1 MKQRILL
8 IEDNDEIRENT
19 AEILELSNFEVITA
33 ENGKVG
39 VEKALQEKPDL
50 IVCDIMMPVLDG
62 YGVLH
67 LVSKHAELSG
77 IPFIFLTAKSERSD
91 FRRGMEM
98 GADDYITKPFTDI
111 ELLTAI
117 DSRLKKAVVLKTDF
131 PSNAEGMQEML
142 NQYGGKNTLHNITE
156 NRDENQYKKKQVI
169 YSEGNHP
176 HKLFYIKS
184 GKVKTFISND
194 EGKVLTTGL
203 YGHGDFLGYTALIE
217 GGTYKDTAEAI
228 DECIITDIPI
238 DEFKDLL
245 LYDAGATRKIIE
257 MLSKNIAEKEQ
268 QLINIAYNSLRKR
281 VATALISLVKKFGEE
296 DDAIFSIHFSR
307 EDLANIAGTATES
320 LIRTLSDFKNE
331 KLIEIQGSKISVL
344 NKKKLEAMYN

>member
-8 IEDNDEIRENT
+8 IEDNTDIRENT

-39 VEKALQEKPDL
+39 VEKALEHKPDL

-67 LVSKHAELSG
+67 LVSKHAELAG

-91 FRRGMEM
+91 FRKGMEM

-117 DSRLKKAVVLKTDF
+117 DSRLKKAVILKTDF
-131 PSNAEGMQEML
+131 PNDAEGMQEML
-142 NQYGGKNTLHNITE
+142 NVYGGKNTLHNITE

-169 YSEGNHP
+169 YLEGNHP
-176 HKLFYIKS
+176 HKLFYIKT

-194 EGKVLTTGL
+194 DGKVLTTGL
-203 YGHGDFLGYTALIE
+203 YGAGDFLGYTTLIE

-228 DECIITDIPI
+228 DESIITDIPI
-238 DEFKDLL
+238 DDFKDLL
-245 LYDAGATRKIIE
+245 IHDPAATRKIIE
-257 MLSKNIAEKEQ
+257 MLSKNISEKEQ

-281 VATALISLVKKFGEE
+281 VATALISLVKKYAKKDEPV
-296 DDAIFSIHFSR
+296 FSIHFSR

-331 KLIEIQGSKISVL
+331 KLIDIQGSKILVL
-344 NKKKLEAMYN
+344 NEKKLEEMYN